1 MGTLGCINDMLQRDK
16 ENRELRKRNRE
27 RLSDTYHRLLDT
39 GKSTDLSQV
48 TLEQMEDIRRKTME
62 KEKLDKAIY
71 FKTMLYL
78 ALGMA
83 LILLLGWL
91 LVGCNSRPSAIH
103 RESGWYHV
111 VNPNADSL
119 SLEPIVAVKD
129 FVALRMDSDGHGT
142 CVIVGRISKHKQKK
156 WAHETEKAIGGQI
169 AFVLDDSVITRPTVN
184 AKIESGA
191 FQISAPRGH
200 DLKGIYTKIRKEKI
214 DSMDRLFKGWEK
226 DSIYDLSRE
235 KADSMVFAMD
245 YWEASEWVD
254 MSVNPEEHYWW
265 GDLDTATYNKLES
278 TLRKEMTK
286 AHFCSRAE
294 DYMKLEAYRKYKA
307 CLCEHADYINLMFQ
321 GFLFTEPASGL
332 CGFLVDDIV
341 KSRYPTA
348 PSIRAMTSGT
358 DNPDDEMFAKLK
370 YQKAVWRLM
379 NEERKTKRTGSE
391 SDCRL

>member
-1 MGTLGCINDMLQRDK
+1 MGTLGCINVMLQRDK
-16 ENRELRKRNRE
+16 ENRTLRKRSRE
-27 RLSDTYHRLLDT
+27 RLTDTRNRLLEI
-39 GKSTDLSQV
+39 KKETDYTNLSV
-48 TLEQMEDIRRKTME
+48 EQLEDIRLKTLE
-62 KEKLDKAIY
+62 KEKLDKAAY

-78 ALGMA
+78 ALGMV

-91 LVGCNSRPSAIH
+91 LVGCNSRPSDIH
-103 RESGWYHV
+103 RENGWYHV
-111 VNPNADSL
+111 VNSNEDSL
-119 SLEPIVAVKD
+119 SLSPIVTVKD

-156 WAHETEKAIGGQI
+156 WAHETEKAIGRQI

-184 AKIESGA
+184 ASIESGA
-191 FQISAPRGH
+191 FQIYAPRGH
-200 DLKGIYTKIRKEKI
+200 DLKGIYTRIRKEKI
-214 DSMDRLFKGWEK
+214 DSIESLFKGWEK
-226 DSIYDLSRE
+226 DSIYDSSRE

-245 YWEASEWVD
+245 YWETSEWVD
-254 MSVNPEEHYWW
+254 MSVHPEDHYWW
-265 GDLDTATYNKLES
+265 GDLDTATYNQLEFA
-278 TLRKEMTK
+278 LRKEMTK
-286 AHFCSRAE
+286 PHYSSRAE
-294 DYMKLEAYRKYKA
+294 DYMKLEAYRKYKTY
-307 CLCEHADYINLMFQ
+307 LCEHADYINLMFQ

-379 NEERKTKRTGSE
+379 NEEKEAKE
-391 SDCRL
+391 

>member
-1 MGTLGCINDMLQRDK
+1 MGTLGCINVMLQRDK
-16 ENRELRKRNRE
+16 ENRTLRKRSRE
-27 RLSDTYHRLLDT
+27 RLTDTRNRLLEI
-39 GKSTDLSQV
+39 KKETDYTNLSV
-48 TLEQMEDIRRKTME
+48 EQLEDIRRKTLE
-62 KEKLDKAIY
+62 KEKLDKAAY

-78 ALGMA
+78 ALGMV

-91 LVGCNSRPSAIH
+91 LVGCNSRPSDIH
-103 RESGWYHV
+103 RENGWYHV
-111 VNPNADSL
+111 VNSNEDSL
-119 SLEPIVAVKD
+119 SLSPIVTVKD

-156 WAHETEKAIGGQI
+156 WAHETEKAIGREI

-184 AKIESGA
+184 ASIESGA
-191 FQISAPRGH
+191 FQIYAPRGH
-200 DLKGIYTKIRKEKI
+200 DLKGIYTRIRKEKI
-214 DSMDRLFKGWEK
+214 DSIESLFKGWEK
-226 DSIYDLSRE
+226 DSIYDSSRE

-254 MSVNPEEHYWW
+254 MSVHPEDHYWW
-265 GDLDTATYNKLES
+265 GDLDTATYNQLEFA
-278 TLRKEMTK
+278 LRKEMTK
-286 AHFCSRAE
+286 PHYSSRAE
-294 DYMKLEAYRKYKA
+294 DYMKLEAYRKYKTY
-307 CLCEHADYINLMFQ
+307 LCEHADYINLMFQ

-379 NEERKTKRTGSE
+379 NEEKEAKE
-391 SDCRL
+391 

>member
-1 MGTLGCINDMLQRDK
+1 MGTLGCINVMLQRDK
-16 ENRELRKRNRE
+16 ENRTLRKRSRE
-27 RLSDTYHRLLDT
+27 RLTDTRNRLLEI
-39 GKSTDLSQV
+39 KKETDYTNLSV
-48 TLEQMEDIRRKTME
+48 EQLEDIRLKTLE
-62 KEKLDKAIY
+62 KEKLDKAAY

-78 ALGMA
+78 ALGMV

-91 LVGCNSRPSAIH
+91 LVGCNSRPSDIH
-103 RESGWYHV
+103 RENGWYHV
-111 VNPNADSL
+111 VNSNEDSL
-119 SLEPIVAVKD
+119 SLSPIVTLKD

-156 WAHETEKAIGGQI
+156 WAHETEKAIGRQI

-184 AKIESGA
+184 ASIESGA
-191 FQISAPRGH
+191 FQIYAPRGH
-200 DLKGIYTKIRKEKI
+200 DLKGIYTRIRKEKI
-214 DSMDRLFKGWEK
+214 DSIESLFKGWEK
-226 DSIYDLSRE
+226 DSIYDSSRE

-245 YWEASEWVD
+245 YWETSEWVD
-254 MSVNPEEHYWW
+254 MSVHPEDHYWW
-265 GDLDTATYNKLES
+265 GDLDTATYNQLEFA
-278 TLRKEMTK
+278 LRKEMTK
-286 AHFCSRAE
+286 PHYSSRAE
-294 DYMKLEAYRKYKA
+294 DYMKLEAYRKYKTY
-307 CLCEHADYINLMFQ
+307 LCEHADYINLMFQ

-379 NEERKTKRTGSE
+379 NEEKEAKE
-391 SDCRL
+391 

>member
-1 MGTLGCINDMLQRDK
+1 MGTLGCINVMLQRDK
-16 ENRELRKRNRE
+16 ENRTLRKRSRE
-27 RLSDTYHRLLDT
+27 RLTDTRNRLLEI
-39 GKSTDLSQV
+39 KKETDYTNLSV
-48 TLEQMEDIRRKTME
+48 EQLEDIRRKTLE
-62 KEKLDKAIY
+62 KEKLDKAAY

-78 ALGMA
+78 ALGMV

-91 LVGCNSRPSAIH
+91 LVGCNSRPSDIH
-103 RESGWYHV
+103 RENGWYHV
-111 VNPNADSL
+111 VNSNEDSL
-119 SLEPIVAVKD
+119 SLSPIVTVKD

-156 WAHETEKAIGGQI
+156 WAHETEKAIGRQI

-184 AKIESGA
+184 ASIESGA
-191 FQISAPRGH
+191 FQIYAPRGH
-200 DLKGIYTKIRKEKI
+200 DLKGIYTRIRKEKI
-214 DSMDRLFKGWEK
+214 DSIESLFKGWEK
-226 DSIYDLSRE
+226 DSIYDSSRE

-254 MSVNPEEHYWW
+254 MSVHPEDHYWW
-265 GDLDTATYNKLES
+265 GDLDTATYNQLEFA
-278 TLRKEMTK
+278 LRKEMTK
-286 AHFCSRAE
+286 PHYSSRAE
-294 DYMKLEAYRKYKA
+294 DYMKLEAYRKYKTY
-307 CLCEHADYINLMFQ
+307 LCEHADYINLMFQ

-370 YQKAVWRLM
+370 YQKVVWRLM
-379 NEERKTKRTGSE
+379 NEEKEAKE
-391 SDCRL
+391 

>member
-1 MGTLGCINDMLQRDK
+1 MGTLGCINVMLQRDK
-16 ENRELRKRNRE
+16 ENRTLRKRSRE
-27 RLSDTYHRLLDT
+27 RLTDTRNRLLEI
-39 GKSTDLSQV
+39 KKETDYTNLSV
-48 TLEQMEDIRRKTME
+48 EQLEDIRRKTLE
-62 KEKLDKAIY
+62 KEKLDKAAY

-78 ALGMA
+78 ALGMV

-91 LVGCNSRPSAIH
+91 LVGCNSRPSDIH
-103 RESGWYHV
+103 RENGWYHV
-111 VNPNADSL
+111 VNSNEDSL
-119 SLEPIVAVKD
+119 SLSPIVTVKD

-142 CVIVGRISKHKQKK
+142 SVIVGRISKHKQKK
-156 WAHETEKAIGGQI
+156 WAHETEKAIGRQI

-184 AKIESGA
+184 ASIESGA
-191 FQISAPRGH
+191 FQIYAPRGH
-200 DLKGIYTKIRKEKI
+200 DLKGIYTRIRKEKI
-214 DSMDRLFKGWEK
+214 DSIESLFKGWEK
-226 DSIYDLSRE
+226 DSIYDSSRE

-254 MSVNPEEHYWW
+254 MSVHPEDHYWW
-265 GDLDTATYNKLES
+265 GDLDTATYNQLEFA
-278 TLRKEMTK
+278 LRKEMTK
-286 AHFCSRAE
+286 PHYSSRAE
-294 DYMKLEAYRKYKA
+294 DYMKLEAYRKYKTY
-307 CLCEHADYINLMFQ
+307 LCEHADYINLMFQ

-379 NEERKTKRTGSE
+379 NEEKEAKE
-391 SDCRL
+391 

>member
-1 MGTLGCINDMLQRDK
+1 MLQRDK
-16 ENRELRKRNRE
+16 ENRTLRKRSRE
-27 RLSDTYHRLLDT
+27 RLTDTRNRLLEI
-39 GKSTDLSQV
+39 KKETDYTNLSV
-48 TLEQMEDIRRKTME
+48 EQLEDIRRKTLE
-62 KEKLDKAIY
+62 KEKLDKAAY

-78 ALGMA
+78 ALGMV

-91 LVGCNSRPSAIH
+91 LVGCNSRPSDIH
-103 RESGWYHV
+103 RENGWYHV
-111 VNPNADSL
+111 VNSNEDSL
-119 SLEPIVAVKD
+119 SLSPIVTVKD

-156 WAHETEKAIGGQI
+156 WAHETEKAIGRQI

-184 AKIESGA
+184 ASIESGA
-191 FQISAPRGH
+191 FQIYAPRGH
-200 DLKGIYTKIRKEKI
+200 DLKGIYTRIRKEKI
-214 DSMDRLFKGWEK
+214 DSIESLFKGWEK
-226 DSIYDLSRE
+226 DSIYDSSRE

-254 MSVNPEEHYWW
+254 MSVHPEDHYWW
-265 GDLDTATYNKLES
+265 GDLDTATYNQLEFA
-278 TLRKEMTK
+278 LRKEMTK
-286 AHFCSRAE
+286 PHYSSRAE
-294 DYMKLEAYRKYKA
+294 DYMKLEAYRKYKTY
-307 CLCEHADYINLMFQ
+307 LCEHADYINLMFQ

-370 YQKAVWRLM
+370 YQKVVWRLM
-379 NEERKTKRTGSE
+379 NEENEAKE
-391 SDCRL
+391 

>member
-1 MGTLGCINDMLQRDK
+1 MGTLGCINVMLQRDK
-16 ENRELRKRNRE
+16 ENRTLRKRSRE
-27 RLSDTYHRLLDT
+27 RLTDTRNRLLEI
-39 GKSTDLSQV
+39 KKETDYTNLSV
-48 TLEQMEDIRRKTME
+48 EQLEDIRLKTLE
-62 KEKLDKAIY
+62 KEKLDKAAY

-78 ALGMA
+78 ALGMV

-91 LVGCNSRPSAIH
+91 LVGCNSRPSDIH
-103 RESGWYHV
+103 RENGWYHV
-111 VNPNADSL
+111 VNSNEDSL
-119 SLEPIVAVKD
+119 SLSPIVTVKD

-156 WAHETEKAIGGQI
+156 WAHETEKAIGRQI

-184 AKIESGA
+184 ASIESGA
-191 FQISAPRGH
+191 FQIYAPRGH
-200 DLKGIYTKIRKEKI
+200 DLKGIYTRIRKEKI
-214 DSMDRLFKGWEK
+214 DSIESLFKGWEK
-226 DSIYDLSRE
+226 DSIYDSSRE

-254 MSVNPEEHYWW
+254 MSVHPEDHYWW
-265 GDLDTATYNKLES
+265 GDLDTATYNQLEFA
-278 TLRKEMTK
+278 LRKEMTK
-286 AHFCSRAE
+286 PHYSSRAE
-294 DYMKLEAYRKYKA
+294 DYMKLEAYRKYKTY
-307 CLCEHADYINLMFQ
+307 LCEHADYINLMFQ

-379 NEERKTKRTGSE
+379 NEEKEAKE
-391 SDCRL
+391 

>member
-1 MGTLGCINDMLQRDK
+1 MGTLGCINVMLQRDK
-16 ENRELRKRNRE
+16 ENRTLRKRSRE
-27 RLSDTYHRLLDT
+27 RLTDTRNRLLEI
-39 GKSTDLSQV
+39 KKETDYTNLSV
-48 TLEQMEDIRRKTME
+48 EQLEDIRRKTLE
-62 KEKLDKAIY
+62 KEKLDKAAY

-78 ALGMA
+78 ALGMV

-91 LVGCNSRPSAIH
+91 LVGCNSRPSDIH
-103 RESGWYHV
+103 RENGWYHV
-111 VNPNADSL
+111 VNSNEDSL
-119 SLEPIVAVKD
+119 SLSPIVTVKD
-129 FVALRMDSDGHGT
+129 LVALRMDSDGHGT

-156 WAHETEKAIGGQI
+156 WAHETEKAIGRQI

-184 AKIESGA
+184 ASIESGA
-191 FQISAPRGH
+191 FQIYAPRGH
-200 DLKGIYTKIRKEKI
+200 DLKGIYTRIRKEKI
-214 DSMDRLFKGWEK
+214 DSIESLFKGWEK
-226 DSIYDLSRE
+226 DSIYDSSRE

-254 MSVNPEEHYWW
+254 MSVHPEDHYWW
-265 GDLDTATYNKLES
+265 GDLDTATYNQLEFA
-278 TLRKEMTK
+278 LRKEMTK
-286 AHFCSRAE
+286 PHYSSRAE
-294 DYMKLEAYRKYKA
+294 DYMKLEAYRKYKTY
-307 CLCEHADYINLMFQ
+307 LCEHADYINLMFQ

-379 NEERKTKRTGSE
+379 NEEKEAKE
-391 SDCRL
+391 

>member
-16 ENRELRKRNRE
+16 ENRELRKRSRE

-39 GKSTDLSQV
+39 RKSTDLPHV
-48 TLEQMEDIRRKTME
+48 ALEQMEDIRRKTQE
-62 KEKLDKAIY
+62 KEKLDKAAY
-71 FKTMLYL
+71 FKAMACLVV
-78 ALGMA
+78 GVA

-103 RESGWYHV
+103 RENGWYHV
-111 VNPNADSL
+111 VNPDEDSL
-119 SLEPIVAVKD
+119 SLEPIVTVKD

-156 WAHETEKAIGGQI
+156 WAYETEKAIGRQI

-184 AKIESGA
+184 ASIESGA

-200 DLKGIYTKIRKEKI
+200 DLKSIYTRIWKEKI
-214 DSMDRLFKGWEK
+214 DSIESLFKGWEK
-226 DSIYDLSRE
+226 DSIYDSSRE
-235 KADSMVFAMD
+235 QADSIVFAMD

-254 MSVNPEEHYWW
+254 MSVNPEDHYWW
-265 GDLDTATYNKLES
+265 GDLDTATYNQLES
-278 TLRKEMTK
+278 ALREEMTK
-286 AHFCSRAE
+286 PPFSISSRAE
-294 DYMKLEAYRKYKA
+294 DYMKLDAYRKYKA
-307 CLCEHADYINLMFQ
+307 YLCEHADYINLMFQ

-348 PSIRAMTSGT
+348 PSIRVMTSGT

-370 YQKAVWRLM
+370 YQKVVWRLM
-379 NEERKTKRTGSE
+379 NEENEAKE
-391 SDCRL
+391 

>member
-48 TLEQMEDIRRKTME
+48 TLEKMEDIRRKTLE

-129 FVALRMDSDGHGT
+129 FVALRMDSDGYGT
-142 CVIVGRISKHKQKK
+142 CVIVGQISKHKQKK

-191 FQISAPRGH
+191 FQISAPLGH
-200 DLKGIYTKIRKEKI
+200 DLKGIYTKIRKEK
-214 DSMDRLFKGWEK
+214 
-226 DSIYDLSRE
+226 
-235 KADSMVFAMD
+235 
-245 YWEASEWVD
+245 
-254 MSVNPEEHYWW
+254 
-265 GDLDTATYNKLES
+265 
-278 TLRKEMTK
+278 
-286 AHFCSRAE
+286 
-294 DYMKLEAYRKYKA
+294 
-307 CLCEHADYINLMFQ
+307 
-321 GFLFTEPASGL
+321 
-332 CGFLVDDIV
+332 
-341 KSRYPTA
+341 
-348 PSIRAMTSGT
+348 
-358 DNPDDEMFAKLK
+358 
-370 YQKAVWRLM
+370 
-379 NEERKTKRTGSE
+379 KRFHG
-391 SDCRL
+391 

>member
-1 MGTLGCINDMLQRDK
+1 M
-16 ENRELRKRNRE
+16 
-27 RLSDTYHRLLDT
+27 
-39 GKSTDLSQV
+39 
-48 TLEQMEDIRRKTME
+48 
-62 KEKLDKAIY
+62 
-71 FKTMLYL
+71 
-78 ALGMA
+78 
-83 LILLLGWL
+83 
-91 LVGCNSRPSAIH
+91 
-103 RESGWYHV
+103 
-111 VNPNADSL
+111 
-119 SLEPIVAVKD
+119 
-129 FVALRMDSDGHGT
+129 ALRMDSDGHGT
-142 CVIVGRISKHKQKK
+142 CVIVGQISKHKQKK
-156 WAHETEKAIGGQI
+156 WTYETEKAIGRQI

-184 AKIESGA
+184 ARIESGA
-191 FQISAPRGH
+191 FQVSTPRGH

-214 DSMDRLFKGWEK
+214 DSMDNLFKGWEK

-265 GDLDTATYNKLES
+265 GNLDTATYNQLES
-278 TLRKEMTK
+278 ALREEMTK
-286 AHFCSRAE
+286 AHFSSRAE

-307 CLCEHADYINLMFQ
+307 YLCEHADYINLMFQ

-370 YQKAVWRLM
+370 YPKAVWRLM
-379 NEERKTKRTGSE
+379 NEEREAKRNGSE
-391 SDCRL
+391 SDCRP

>member
-1 MGTLGCINDMLQRDK
+1 MLQRDK
-16 ENRELRKRNRE
+16 ENRTLRKRSRE
-27 RLSDTYHRLLDT
+27 RLTDTRNRLLEI
-39 GKSTDLSQV
+39 KKETDYTNLSV
-48 TLEQMEDIRRKTME
+48 EQLEDIRRKTLE
-62 KEKLDKAIY
+62 KEKLDKAAY

-78 ALGMA
+78 ALGMV

-91 LVGCNSRPSAIH
+91 LVGCNSRPSDIH
-103 RESGWYHV
+103 RENGWYHV
-111 VNPNADSL
+111 VNSNEDSL
-119 SLEPIVAVKD
+119 SLSPIVTVKD

-156 WAHETEKAIGGQI
+156 WAHETEKAIGRQI

-184 AKIESGA
+184 ASIESGA
-191 FQISAPRGH
+191 FQIYAPRGH
-200 DLKGIYTKIRKEKI
+200 DLKGIYTRIRKEKI
-214 DSMDRLFKGWEK
+214 DSIESLFKGWEK
-226 DSIYDLSRE
+226 DSIYDSSRE

-254 MSVNPEEHYWW
+254 MSVHPEDHYWW
-265 GDLDTATYNKLES
+265 GDLDTATYNQLEFA
-278 TLRKEMTK
+278 LRKEMTK
-286 AHFCSRAE
+286 PHYSSRAE
-294 DYMKLEAYRKYKA
+294 DYMKLEAYRKYKTY
-307 CLCEHADYINLMFQ
+307 LCEHADYINLMFQ

-379 NEERKTKRTGSE
+379 NEEKEAKE
-391 SDCRL
+391 

>member
-1 MGTLGCINDMLQRDK
+1 MGTLGCINVMLQRDK
-16 ENRELRKRNRE
+16 ENRTLRKRSRE
-27 RLSDTYHRLLDT
+27 RLTDTRNRLLEI
-39 GKSTDLSQV
+39 KKETDYTNLSV
-48 TLEQMEDIRRKTME
+48 EQLEDIRRKTLE
-62 KEKLDKAIY
+62 KEKLDKAAY

-78 ALGMA
+78 ALGMV

-91 LVGCNSRPSAIH
+91 LVGCNSRPSDIH
-103 RESGWYHV
+103 RENGWYHV
-111 VNPNADSL
+111 VNSNEDSL
-119 SLEPIVAVKD
+119 SLSPIVTVKD

-156 WAHETEKAIGGQI
+156 WAHETEKAIGRQI

-184 AKIESGA
+184 ASIESGA
-191 FQISAPRGH
+191 FQIYAPRGH
-200 DLKGIYTKIRKEKI
+200 DLKGIYTRIRKEKI
-214 DSMDRLFKGWEK
+214 DSIESLFKGWEK
-226 DSIYDLSRE
+226 DSIYDSSRE

-245 YWEASEWVD
+245 YWETSEWVD
-254 MSVNPEEHYWW
+254 MSVHPEDHYWW
-265 GDLDTATYNKLES
+265 GDLDTATYNQLEFA
-278 TLRKEMTK
+278 LRKEMTK
-286 AHFCSRAE
+286 PHYSSRAE
-294 DYMKLEAYRKYKA
+294 DYMKLEAYRKYKTY
-307 CLCEHADYINLMFQ
+307 LCEHADYINLMFQ

-379 NEERKTKRTGSE
+379 NEEKEAKE
-391 SDCRL
+391 

>member
-1 MGTLGCINDMLQRDK
+1 MGTLGCINVMLQRDK
-16 ENRELRKRNRE
+16 ENRTLRKRSRE
-27 RLSDTYHRLLDT
+27 RLTDTRNRLLEI
-39 GKSTDLSQV
+39 KKETDYTNLSV
-48 TLEQMEDIRRKTME
+48 EQLEDIRRKTLE
-62 KEKLDKAIY
+62 KEKLDKAAY

-78 ALGMA
+78 ALGMV

-91 LVGCNSRPSAIH
+91 LVGCNSRPSDIH
-103 RESGWYHV
+103 RENGWYHV
-111 VNPNADSL
+111 VNSNEDSL
-119 SLEPIVAVKD
+119 SLSPIVTVKD

-156 WAHETEKAIGGQI
+156 WAHETEKAIGRQI

-184 AKIESGA
+184 ASIESGA
-191 FQISAPRGH
+191 FQIYAPRGH
-200 DLKGIYTKIRKEKI
+200 DLKGIYTRIRKEKI
-214 DSMDRLFKGWEK
+214 DSIESLFKGWEK
-226 DSIYDLSRE
+226 DSIYDSSRE
-235 KADSMVFAMD
+235 QADSIVFAMD

-254 MSVNPEEHYWW
+254 MSVNPEDHYWW
-265 GDLDTATYNKLES
+265 GDLDTATYNQLEFA
-278 TLRKEMTK
+278 LRKEMTK
-286 AHFCSRAE
+286 PHYSSRAE
-294 DYMKLEAYRKYKA
+294 DYMKLEAYRKYKTY
-307 CLCEHADYINLMFQ
+307 LCEHADYINLMFQ

-379 NEERKTKRTGSE
+379 NEEKEAKE
-391 SDCRL
+391 

>member
-1 MGTLGCINDMLQRDK
+1 MGTLGCINVMLQRDK
-16 ENRELRKRNRE
+16 ENRTLRKRSRE
-27 RLSDTYHRLLDT
+27 RLTDTRNRLLEI
-39 GKSTDLSQV
+39 KKETDYTNLSV
-48 TLEQMEDIRRKTME
+48 EQLEDIRRKTLE
-62 KEKLDKAIY
+62 KEKLDKAAY

-78 ALGMA
+78 ALGMV

-91 LVGCNSRPSAIH
+91 LVGCNSRPSDIH
-103 RESGWYHV
+103 RENGWYHV
-111 VNPNADSL
+111 VNSNEDSL
-119 SLEPIVAVKD
+119 SLSPIVTVKD

-156 WAHETEKAIGGQI
+156 WAHETEKAIGRQI

-184 AKIESGA
+184 ASIESGA
-191 FQISAPRGH
+191 FQIYAPRGH
-200 DLKGIYTKIRKEKI
+200 DLKGIYTRIRKEKI
-214 DSMDRLFKGWEK
+214 DSIESLFKGWEK
-226 DSIYDLSRE
+226 DSIYDSSRE

-254 MSVNPEEHYWW
+254 MSVHPEDHYWW
-265 GDLDTATYNKLES
+265 GDLDTATYNQLEFA
-278 TLRKEMTK
+278 LRKEMTK
-286 AHFCSRAE
+286 PHYSSRAE
-294 DYMKLEAYRKYKA
+294 DYMKLEAYRKYKTY
-307 CLCEHADYINLMFQ
+307 LCEHADYINLMFQ

-379 NEERKTKRTGSE
+379 NEEKEAKE
-391 SDCRL
+391 

>member
-27 RLSDTYHRLLDT
+27 RLAETRNRLLEI
-39 GKSTDLSQV
+39 GKETDYTNLSV
-48 TLEQMEDIRRKTME
+48 EQLEDIRRKTQE
-62 KEKLDKAIY
+62 KEESDKVAY
-71 FKTMLYL
+71 FKAMAYF
-78 ALGMA
+78 AVGMA
-83 LILLLGWL
+83 LILLLAWL
-91 LVGCNSRPSAIH
+91 VVGCNSRPSAIH
-103 RESGWYHV
+103 RENGWYHV
-111 VNPNADSL
+111 VNPDEDSL
-119 SLEPIVAVKD
+119 SLSPIVTVKD

-156 WAHETEKAIGGQI
+156 WAYETEKAIGRQI

-184 AKIESGA
+184 ARIESGA
-191 FQISAPRGH
+191 FQISAPRCF
-200 DLKGIYTKIRKEKI
+200 DLKSIYTQIRKEKI
-214 DSMDRLFKGWEK
+214 DSIDSLFKGWDK
-226 DSIYDLSRE
+226 DSIYYTSRE

-254 MSVNPEEHYWW
+254 ISVNPEYHYWW
-265 GDLDTATYNKLES
+265 GDLDTITYNQLES
-278 TLRKEMTK
+278 ALREEMVK
-286 AHFCSRAE
+286 APFCSRAE
-294 DYMKLEAYRKYKA
+294 DYMKLEAYRIYKA
-307 CLCEHADYINLMFQ
+307 YLCENADYINLMFQ

-348 PSIRAMTSGT
+348 PSVRDVTLGT

-379 NEERKTKRTGSE
+379 NEEKEAKE
-391 SDCRL
+391 